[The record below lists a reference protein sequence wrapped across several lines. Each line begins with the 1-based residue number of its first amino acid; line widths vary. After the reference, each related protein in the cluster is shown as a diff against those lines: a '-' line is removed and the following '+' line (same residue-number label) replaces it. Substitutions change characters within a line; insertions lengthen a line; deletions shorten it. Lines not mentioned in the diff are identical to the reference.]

1 MRAAV
6 FAGDRQVR
14 VERVEEPSPGPNQVR
29 VQLEGCGV
37 CASNLPVF
45 EGREWFDYPLPPG
58 SPGHEAWGR
67 IEAIGD
73 RVEGFDFGDRVA
85 LLSER
90 AFAEYDVTHGSL
102 VVPLPPELDDKPF
115 PAEPLACA
123 MNVFRRSEVE
133 PGQTVAVI
141 GIGFLGALL
150 TSLCRAAGAR
160 VIAVSRRAWSLEVA
174 EERGAERTVPL
185 GDDAAAEIG
194 RLTRGAG
201 CERVIECAGKQST
214 LDLAGEVAGVRG
226 RVMIAGFHQ
235 DGPRNVDVQSW
246 NWKGLDV
253 INAHERDP
261 AVYVRGMREA
271 VAAVA
276 DGRLDPFPL
285 LTHRFPLDEAG
296 RALALAA
303 ERPDGFLK
311 AWIDTASYD
320 S

>member
-6 FAGDRQVR
+6 FAGDGKVR
-14 VERVEEPSPGPNQVR
+14 VERVEEPEPGPSQVR
-29 VQLEGCGV
+29 VRLEGCGV

-45 EGREWFDYPLPPG
+45 EGREWFEYPLPPG
-58 SPGHEAWGR
+58 SPGHEAWGH

-73 RVEGFDFGDRVA
+73 RVEELDLGDRVA

-90 AFAEYDVTHGSL
+90 AFAEYDVTHASL

-123 MNVFRRSEVE
+123 MNVFRRSKVE

-174 EERGAERTVPL
+174 EDRGAEVTIPL
-185 GDDAAAEIG
+185 GDDAAGEIDH
-194 RLTRGAG
+194 LTRGAG
-201 CERVIECAGKQST
+201 CDRVIECAGKQST
-214 LDLAGEVAGVRG
+214 LDLAGAVAGVRG

-235 DGPRNVDVQSW
+235 DGPRTVDLQSW

-261 AVYVRGMREA
+261 RIYVRGMRDA
-271 VAAVA
+271 VEAVA

-285 LTHRFPLDEAG
+285 LTHRFTLDQAG
-296 RALALAA
+296 HALALAA

-311 AWIDTASYD
+311 AWIDTTSYE